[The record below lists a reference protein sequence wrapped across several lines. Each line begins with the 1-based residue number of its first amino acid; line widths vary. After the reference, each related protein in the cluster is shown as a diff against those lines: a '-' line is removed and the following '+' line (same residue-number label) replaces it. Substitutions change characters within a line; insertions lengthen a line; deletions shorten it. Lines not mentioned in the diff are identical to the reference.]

1 MIKNALERF
10 PSNLKKIPESLK
22 NDYDFLIRA
31 KAVMETWRGYS
42 DVLDEI
48 NLRISNLENINY
60 NLL

>member
-31 KAVMETWRGYS
+31 NAVMETWRGYS
-42 DVLDEI
+42 EVLDEI